1 MAGGAA
7 SFGARTPS
15 GCIPLERCS
24 ALLSQTEYLDYEQG
38 IPNFKGFPDRI
49 VHAEEP
55 ENFPAMFSEKR

>member
-1 MAGGAA
+1 M
-7 SFGARTPS
+7 
-15 GCIPLERCS
+15 LCS
-24 ALLSQTEYLDYEQG
+24 DKTEYLDFEQG